1 MLFEIKI
8 TDPVGH
14 IMLNDIFYMD
24 CITDLMDIST
34 DMVIHDPE
42 DTDEKTFRLTILSE
56 KECHIDYRFAE
67 LGTGMVFKNMLYD
80 RLIELNSPL
89 VSRETGLESAYKL
102 KESL

>member
-8 TDPVGH
+8 THPMGN
-14 IMLNDIFYMD
+14 IILNDIFFMD
-24 CITDLMDIST
+24 SITDIMDIAT
-34 DMVIHDPE
+34 DMIMHG
-42 DTDEKTFRLTILSE
+42 TGYTNEKTFRLTILSE

-67 LGTGMVFKNMLYD
+67 LSAVMVFKNMLYD

-89 VSRETGLESAYKL
+89 ASRETNLELAHKL

>member
-8 TDPVGH
+8 TDPEGH
-14 IMLNDIFYMD
+14 ISLNDIFFMD
-24 CITDLMDIST
+24 SITDLMDISA

-42 DTDEKTFRLTILSE
+42 DPDEKTFRLAILSE

-67 LGTGMVFKNMLYD
+67 LSMVMVFKNMLYD

-89 VSRETGLESAYKL
+89 ASRETDLELTYKL

>member
-8 TDPVGH
+8 TDTVGH

-24 CITDLMDIST
+24 SITDLMDIST

-42 DTDEKTFRLTILSE
+42 DPDEKTFKLTILSE

-67 LGTGMVFKNMLYD
+67 LSTVMVFKNMLYD

-89 VSRETGLESAYKL
+89 ASRETDLELTYKL
-102 KESL
+102 KEPL

>member
-8 TDPVGH
+8 TDTVGH
-14 IMLNDIFYMD
+14 IILNDIFYMD
-24 CITDLMDIST
+24 SITDLMDIST

-42 DTDEKTFRLTILSE
+42 DQDEKTFKLTILSE

-67 LGTGMVFKNMLYD
+67 LSTVMVFKNILYD

-89 VSRETGLESAYKL
+89 ESRETGLELAYKL
-102 KESL
+102 KEPL

>member
-8 TDPVGH
+8 TDPMGH
-14 IMLNDIFYMD
+14 IILNDIFFMD
-24 CITDLMDIST
+24 SITDLMDIST

-42 DTDEKTFRLTILSE
+42 NTDEKTFRLIILTE
-56 KECHIDYRFAE
+56 KECHIDYCFAE
-67 LGTGMVFKNMLYD
+67 LRTVMVFKNMLYD

-89 VSRETGLESAYKL
+89 ASRETDLKLAYKL

>member
-8 TDPVGH
+8 TDTVGH

-24 CITDLMDIST
+24 SITDLMDIST
-34 DMVIHDPE
+34 NTVIHDPE
-42 DTDEKTFRLTILSE
+42 ATDEKTFKLTILSE

-67 LGTGMVFKNMLYD
+67 LSTVMVFKNMLYD

-89 VSRETGLESAYKL
+89 ASRETDLESTYKL
-102 KESL
+102 TEPL

>member
-8 TDPVGH
+8 TNTVGH
-14 IMLNDIFYMD
+14 IILNDIFYMD
-24 CITDLMDIST
+24 SITDLIDIST

-42 DTDEKTFRLTILSE
+42 DADEKTFKLTMQSE

-67 LGTGMVFKNMLYD
+67 LSRVMVFKNILYD

-89 VSRETGLESAYKL
+89 ASRETDLELTYKL
-102 KESL
+102 KEPL